1 MPYKWLMLQHYTA
14 QLCKLEACCYAYFA
28 DFEESA
34 DSEGSAGSE
43 NSADSENS
51 AGSENSADSAYCSA
65 DHFLQKH

>member
-14 QLCKLEACCYAYFA
+14 QLRKLEACCYAYFA
-28 DFEESA
+28 DSA
-34 DSEGSAGSE
+34 E